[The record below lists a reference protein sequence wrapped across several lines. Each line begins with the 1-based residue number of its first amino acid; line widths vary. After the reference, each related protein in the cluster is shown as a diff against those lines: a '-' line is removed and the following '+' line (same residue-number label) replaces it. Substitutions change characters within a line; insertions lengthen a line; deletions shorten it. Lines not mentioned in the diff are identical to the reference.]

1 MASSPRISTWF
12 TIGELAKRTGVATSA
27 LRFYEERGLIS
38 SVRNESGHRRFPR
51 AVARRVSF
59 IVFAQ
64 RVGLSL
70 EEIGQELARLPS
82 HRIPREKDWDRLTT
96 LWTARIE
103 ERIQE
108 LRRLQSG
115 LTRCIACGC
124 LSLHECAI
132 MNPHDQLAERG
143 PGPRY
148 WFGDELVAE
157 GVTGDE

>member
-1 MASSPRISTWF
+1 LT
-12 TIGELAKRTGVATSA
+12 
-27 LRFYEERGLIS
+27 
-38 SVRNESGHRRFPR
+38 
-51 AVARRVSF
+51 
-59 IVFAQ
+59 
-64 RVGLSL
+64 L
-70 EEIGQELARLPS
+70 EEIGHELAMLPS

-115 LTRCIACGC
+115 LTRCIGCGC
-124 LSLHECAI
+124 LSLQECAV

-148 WFGDELVAE
+148 WYGDEPLGEDDAGTE
-157 GVTGDE
+157 

>member
-1 MASSPRISTWF
+1 LVNSARISTWF

-64 RVGLSL
+64 RVGLTL
-70 EEIGQELARLPS
+70 EEIGHELAMLPS

-115 LTRCIACGC
+115 LTRCIGCGC
-124 LSLHECAI
+124 LSLQECAV
-132 MNPHDQLAERG
+132 MNPHDQLAEHG

-148 WFGDELVAE
+148 WYGDEPLGEDGASTE
-157 GVTGDE
+157 